1 MKKKVLVAEDDPQS
15 RKLME
20 LILEESGYDFLL
32 TRDGK
37 EAVEKFSDY
46 KPDIVLTDLFM
57 PNMNGIQTFLAIR
70 QIDANVP
77 VLAFT
82 GACSDEDMEE
92 AKQLGF
98 DEFIPKPI
106 EQDKLLE
113 IFKKYLT

>member
-57 PNMNGIQTFLAIR
+57 PNMNGIQAFLSIR

-82 GACSDEDMEE
+82 GACSDEDIEE
-92 AKQLGF
+92 AEQLGF
-98 DEFIPKPI
+98 DEFIAKPI
-106 EQDKLLE
+106 DQEKLLE
-113 IFKKYLT
+113 ILKKYLT